1 MNVTTETNRL
11 ENFPISFF
19 SVVMGLTGFTITL
32 QKAQKLFGINQIYS
46 KVSLYISVFIFIL
59 LFVFY
64 LLKILFYLDKFKEE
78 FSNPIRLNFFPTFSI
93 SLLLLSVAFL
103 EENIKISKVLWI
115 IGMVSHLLLTII
127 VISQWIQQTHFNLQ
141 HYNPS
146 WFIPVVGNII
156 VPIAGVEHAQQEISW
171 FFFSIGIVF
180 WISLFT
186 IFLYR
191 IIFHHPLSQKL
202 VPTLFILIAPPA
214 VGFISYVKLTGRVDE
229 FAKIVYYV
237 ALFLVILLLAQ
248 VRLFLNVKFYLS
260 WWAYSFPMAA
270 ISIATF
276 LIYTKLK
283 FEAYKYLFGVL
294 FTLLIFI
301 IIVLSVATLIN
312 IFKKNICIE
321 EE

>member
-19 SVVMGLTGFTITL
+19 SVTMGLTGFTITL
-32 QKAQKLFGINQIYS
+32 QKAQKLFGIDQIYS

-64 LLKILFYLDKFKEE
+64 LLKILLYLDKFSEE
-78 FSNPIRLNFFPTFSI
+78 FSNPVRLNFFPTFSI

-103 EENIKISKVLWI
+103 EENIKISKLLWI

-146 WFIPVVGNII
+146 WFIPIVGNII
-156 VPIAGVEHAQQEISW
+156 VPVVGVEHAQQEISW

-191 IIFHHPLSQKL
+191 IIFHPPLSQKL

-229 FAKIVYYV
+229 FAKIIYYV

-276 LIYTKLK
+276 LMYTKLK
-283 FEAYKYLFGVL
+283 FEVFKYLFGVL
-294 FTLLIFI
+294 FILLIFI

-312 IFKKNICIE
+312 VFKKNICIE
-321 EE
+321 ER

>member
-32 QKAQKLFGINQIYS
+32 QKAQKLFGIDQIYS

-115 IGMVSHLLLTII
+115 IGTVSHLLLTIT

-229 FAKIVYYV
+229 FAKIIYYV

-321 EE
+321 ER